1 MRAMHDFPK
10 IFSVAHWMLHN
21 SFHKVVIIGQDPY
34 HGQGQAHGL
43 CFSVQK
49 GVQIPPSLRNMIQE
63 LKVRAN
69 FTSLPVILVFLQAFS
84 FFLQSDK
91 IDERLFLHI
100 FCTGIAILNRYTFP
114 HKDDSVNNV
123 KTPTHGNLECWAK
136 QGVLLLNTCM
146 TVRSGM
152 ANSHQNKGWETFT
165 DAVVKHLAAR
175 KDIVYLLWGNPAQ
188 AKYVLPSVF
197 LFIFLIELIFVVCYL
212 IVHRSGVEKPFP

>member
-1 MRAMHDFPK
+1 ML
-10 IFSVAHWMLHN
+10 FSAEGSSN
-21 SFHKVVIIGQDPY
+21 SAISTKYDTGAQGKRKFH
-34 HGQGQAHGL
+34 L
-43 CFSVQK
+43 
-49 GVQIPPSLRNMIQE
+49 
-63 LKVRAN
+63 
-69 FTSLPVILVFLQAFS
+69 TSCDIRFLQAFS

-100 FCTGIAILNRYTFP
+100 FCTGITILNRYLFP

-146 TVRSGM
+146 TVRSGV

-197 LFIFLIELIFVVCYL
+197 LFIFLIELTTVVCYL